1 MNMWRPQIFQ
11 CGLLLLVFVETYRDD
26 ACADRDLP
34 ASLKPSSE
42 QCAVCLE
49 EGCKTGVSRIIL
61 AKCDKTL
68 WQKKKK
74 IPECS
79 VGNLK
84 PDAPCMMSNGSLVL
98 RTEQPLHFEDTD
110 VGRTFRMDNMPC
122 ADLDL
127 PPSLNLSVGAPDLNQ
142 INATTNSTTTP
153 ASAWPPWK
161 IAITVCGSVAVIGV
175 IAIVI
180 YRRRHKRR
188 REGQDGER
196 PPDNNVEMDLL
207 NRDDEHS

>member
-1 MNMWRPQIFQ
+1 MNMWSPWIFLSGMV
-11 CGLLLLVFVETYRDD
+11 GLCFGEAY
-26 ACADRDLP
+26 P
-34 ASLKPSSE
+34 YGG

-61 AKCDKTL
+61 AKFDETL
-68 WQKKKK
+68 WQKENK

-79 VGNLK
+79 VSNPK
-84 PDAPCMMSNGSLVL
+84 PDAPCMMSNGNLVL
-98 RTEQPLHFEDTD
+98 RTEQTLHFEGKD
-110 VGRTFRMDNMPC
+110 GASGGGKTFHSTNMPC

-127 PPSLNLSVGAPDLNQ
+127 PPSLKSSSGAPDLNQ
-142 INATTNSTTTP
+142 INATANPTTTH

-161 IAITVCGSVAVIGV
+161 IAITVCGSVFAVIVIIGV
-175 IAIVI
+175 SAIVI

-196 PPDNNVEMDLL
+196 PPDNNVEMDPL